1 VPQSPRGRTVLIV
14 DDSPE
19 NLRLLTTLVRRADL
33 VPRPIPSVKLALEA
47 AAQDPPDLILLDML
61 MPEMSG
67 LDACRWLKRH
77 PVLRSIPVVFIS
89 GLDGPDDKVE
99 AFRAG
104 GVDYVSRPFHE
115 REVLARLL
123 LHLSLG
129 RVRAEL
135 EASIHALDLRLAE
148 QLRQVTAAHLSTIH
162 ALARLAE
169 TRDDDTGQ
177 HIERVRTLTMTLAS
191 RMRDLHLHL
200 DLLDDAYIEALYHT
214 ASLHDIGKVGIPDA
228 VLLKPGPLSHEEFTV
243 MSRHAELG
251 AHTLGSVLAR
261 HPDNLFLR
269 MGVDVARSHHERWD
283 GTGYPDGLAAQA
295 IPLAARIVAVAD
307 VYDALTSD
315 RVYRPAMDPELA
327 FRELIADRG
336 THFDPDVV
344 DAFVSRFPE
353 IRRIRQDLRD
363 ASGEGSHPPAS

>member
-1 VPQSPRGRTVLIV
+1 
-14 DDSPE
+14 
-19 NLRLLTTLVRRADL
+19 
-33 VPRPIPSVKLALEA
+33 
-47 AAQDPPDLILLDML
+47 
-61 MPEMSG
+61 
-67 LDACRWLKRH
+67 
-77 PVLRSIPVVFIS
+77 
-89 GLDGPDDKVE
+89 
-99 AFRAG
+99 
-104 GVDYVSRPFHE
+104 
-115 REVLARLL
+115 
-123 LHLSLG
+123 
-129 RVRAEL
+129 
-135 EASIHALDLRLAE
+135 
-148 QLRQVTAAHLSTIH
+148 
-162 ALARLAE
+162 
-169 TRDDDTGQ
+169 
-177 HIERVRTLTMTLAS
+177 
-191 RMRDLHLHL
+191 MRDLHLHL